1 MAVLLAGSCPMMRE
15 AMRLGKE
22 CGAVYGVLWEAA
34 FHDERGDCGGTTS
47 LSHKA
52 LADLCH
58 MSRTTVIRAVDR
70 LLDDGLIQFLHLV
83 PTPQGTWKRR
93 YRVTHPEHLDDQR
106 VALRVFDVPPS
117 ERAKRATA
125 WAVDNMVDN
134 DPLEC

>member
-15 AMRLGKE
+15 ALRLGKE
-22 CGAVYGVLWEAA
+22 CGAVYGVMWEAA
-34 FHDERGDCGGTTS
+34 FYDERGDCGGTTS

-58 MSRTTVIRAVDR
+58 MSRTTVIKAVDR

-93 YRVTHPEHLDDQR
+93 YRVTHPEQLEVQR
-106 VALRVFDVPPS
+106 EVLALFGEPAS
-117 ERAKRATA
+117 ERAKRATS
-125 WAVDNMVDN
+125 WLVENPVDN
-134 DPLEC
+134 DPLQC

>member
-15 AMRLGKE
+15 ALRLGKE
-22 CGAVYGVLWEAA
+22 CGAVYGVMWEAA
-34 FHDERGDCGGTTS
+34 FYDERGDCGGTTS

-93 YRVTHPEHLDDQR
+93 YRVTHPEQLEVQR
-106 VALRVFDVPPS
+106 EVLALFGEPAS
-117 ERAKRATA
+117 ERAKRATS
-125 WAVDNMVDN
+125 WLVENPVDN
-134 DPLEC
+134 DPLQC

>member
-15 AMRLGKE
+15 ALRLGKE
-22 CGAVYGVLWEAA
+22 CGAVYGVMWEAA
-34 FHDERGDCGGTTS
+34 FYDERGDCGGTTS

-93 YRVTHPEHLDDQR
+93 YRVTHPEQLEVQR
-106 VALRVFDVPPS
+106 EVLSLFGEPAS
-117 ERAKRATA
+117 ERAKRATS
-125 WAVDNMVDN
+125 WLVENPVDN
-134 DPLEC
+134 DPLQC